1 MIPRPNG
8 SIEGAAPVRNVR
20 RAPRRRAPSALPAIT
35 ALLLVVA
42 TLASS
47 IADAADTLAGVKARG
62 VVRCGVSEGI
72 AGFSQRDSAGRWS
85 GIDVDFC
92 RAVAAAALGDAGK
105 AEFVPLRAAE
115 RFPALRL
122 GTIDLLLRNTTW
134 TLSREAGLGVLFAGV
149 LLYDGQGFMVM
160 ADSPTSAAAQLT
172 GATVCVEKGTL
183 HGDQLGDWSI
193 AHGLT
198 IKPLVFDSSALAV
211 AALADGRCTAY
222 TSDVSTLAAVRASAA
237 PGGRAFRMLPEQI
250 SKQPLGPAVRNGD
263 DGWFTLVRWV
273 LFALIAADERDLTQ
287 ANAVAL
293 RDSTDPSAQR
303 LLRADSDMS
312 RALGIA
318 PEWSLRAVQSVGNYG
333 EMFERNLGRG
343 SPLGLDRGLNQPWN
357 RGGIMYA
364 PPLQ

>member
-1 MIPRPNG
+1 M
-8 SIEGAAPVRNVR
+8 
-20 RAPRRRAPSALPAIT
+20 LT
-35 ALLLVVA
+35 ALLVA
-42 TLASS
+42 GASLASS
-47 IADAADTLAGVKARG
+47 IAYAADTLAGVKARG

-92 RAVAAAALGDAGK
+92 RAVAAVALGDADK
-105 AEFVPLRAAE
+105 AVFVPLRAAE

-134 TLSREAGLGVLFAGV
+134 TLSREAGLGVLFTGV
-149 LLYDGQGFMVM
+149 LLYDGQGFMVT
-160 ADSPTSAAAQLT
+160 ADSPTSTAAQLA

-183 HGDQLGDWSI
+183 HGDELGDWST

-211 AALADGRCTAY
+211 AALADGRCNAY
-222 TSDVSTLAAVRASAA
+222 TSDVATLAAVRASA
-237 PGGRAFRMLPEQI
+237 PGGRSFRMLPEQI

-287 ANAVAL
+287 ANAAAL
-293 RDSTDPSAQR
+293 HDSTDPAVQR
-303 LLRADSDMS
+303 MLRADSDMS
-312 RALGIA
+312 RLLGIA